1 MTERE
6 LLPRNET
13 VTESKS
19 KVPSLQNSVDGLF
32 LQNGKTPTFPYAP
45 PNVDDMPALK
55 QINAPVWPHTRSTW
69 SLRVMNRQISMHEG
83 TRPCN

>member
-1 MTERE
+1 MKEMTERE

-45 PNVDDMPALK
+45 PNVDEMPALK
-55 QINAPVWPHTRSTW
+55 QINAPV
-69 SLRVMNRQISMHEG
+69 
-83 TRPCN
+83 

>member
-13 VTESKS
+13 VKS

-32 LQNGKTPTFPYAP
+32 LQIGKTPTFPYAP

-55 QINAPVWPHTRSTW
+55 QINAPV
-69 SLRVMNRQISMHEG
+69 
-83 TRPCN
+83 